1 MIRRARALLRALRS
15 AGPAVGT
22 GAGPPAGAAAAA
34 GGDEA
39 AASRSGNLLIGPLR
53 IPEAAVDLLLAA
65 GVAVLQL
72 AVAFGQNGVEPG
84 LAILLAGTAAMALL
98 TRFPHTAAV
107 GMGLSVLGYYMTV
120 TADIWVAWAGLVVAV
135 VRLGAVGAR
144 SAALAAVGAVLAV
157 SGVVEVLDFQA
168 SRALSVLS
176 WALVVLLVGE
186 IARSQ
191 RAYMREAQHRA
202 AEAERTREEEARRRA
217 VEERLR
223 IAREVHDVIAHSIS
237 LINVQAGAAA
247 HRRDDPGAAY
257 AALDRIKEASRD
269 TLRELRSTLG
279 VLRQVDEDGAP
290 TAPVPSLARVDDLAE
305 QTAAAGLPVRLEVT
319 GRLAQLPAA
328 VDLAAYRIVQE
339 SLTNALRH
347 SGAAGAEVCVHYGGG
362 ELRVVVADDGGGT
375 APGTD
380 PQGNGLRGMRERA
393 AAVGGA
399 CSAGPRDDG
408 PGFAVRAAFPLHAP
422 DGSAATPPGGGAA
435 RPLRPDSG

>member
-1 MIRRARALLRALRS
+1 MIRRARAVLRALRPRRPRGRT
-15 AGPAVGT
+15 A
-22 GAGPPAGAAAAA
+22 AGPPAGAASTAGPDAAV
-34 GGDEA
+34 
-39 AASRSGNLLIGPLR
+39 SRGAILSIGPLR
-53 IPEAAVDLLLAA
+53 IPEAVVDLLLAA

-72 AVAFGQNGVEPG
+72 AVASGQDGVEPG
-84 LAILLAGTAAMALL
+84 LAVLLAGAAAMALL

-107 GMGLSVLGYYMTV
+107 GMGLSVLGYYMTAA
-120 TADIWVAWAGLVVAV
+120 ADIWVAWVGLVVAV
-135 VRLGAVGAR
+135 VRLGALGER

-157 SGVVEVLDFQA
+157 SGVVEVLDFQI

-191 RAYMREAQHRA
+191 RAYVREAQQRA

-223 IAREVHDVIAHSIS
+223 IAREVHDVVAHSIS

-247 HRRDDPGAAY
+247 HRRDDPDGAY
-257 AALDRIKEASRD
+257 AALNHIKEASRD

-279 VLRQVDEDGAP
+279 VLRRIDDDGAP
-290 TAPVPSLARVDDLAE
+290 TAPVPSLARVGDLAE
-305 QTAAAGLPVRLEVT
+305 QTTAAGLPVRLEVT
-319 GRLAQLPAA
+319 GTAAQLPAA

-347 SGAAGAEVCVHYGGG
+347 SGAGGADVCVDYGGI
-362 ELRVVVADDGGGT
+362 ELRVLVADDGGG
-375 APGTD
+375 AVPGSE

-393 AAVGGA
+393 AAVGGT
-399 CSAGPRDDG
+399 CSAGPRGDG
-408 PGFAVRAAFPLHAP
+408 PGFAVRAALPLPAP
-422 DGSAATPPGGGAA
+422 GGSAAAPPGGGAA
-435 RPLRPDSG
+435 RPLGPDTG